1 MRKASQPL
9 SSLYILQSAQDV
21 IPSFG
26 IFFTRFQDLQ
36 ELDLVELLYGYDYFS
51 FLPFPFRLVSLSDS
65 SFCYNLTMYLRNI
78 LDPVGSMHLD
88 L

>member
-1 MRKASQPL
+1 MRKAFQPL
-9 SSLYILQSAQDV
+9 SSLYIPQSAQDV

-51 FLPFPFRLVSLSDS
+51 FLPSPFRLASLSDS
-65 SFCYNLTMYLRNI
+65 SFCYNMYLRNI
-78 LDPVGSMHLD
+78 LDPVGSMRLD